1 MDRLE
6 NSTIESILRAEWGDA
21 FSVLGMHKTSDS
33 MQVRAFL
40 PGCETVCVVDL
51 LNGDRWAMHKM
62 VDEGLYAVSIDE
74 RRVFFSYEL
83 EYVDQDGPHRMRDPY
98 SFWPMVSE
106 EERFLFN
113 QGKQQ
118 GAHRFLGAHLKEV
131 DGVAGTHFVVWAPSA
146 RRVSTV
152 GDFNSWDGRRHG
164 MRPLGDSGLWEIFLP
179 DVEAGAVYK
188 YEVLTESGEILLK
201 CDPYAFAAEHP
212 PSTASIVS
220 DISRFIWNDET
231 WMQKRASD
239 GWTDKPVSIYELHPG
254 SWRRGE
260 DGSYLGWRE
269 LVHQL
274 VDYVRDMGFTHV
286 ELMAVAE
293 HPFDGS
299 WGYQVTGYFAP
310 SARFGSPEDFAY
322 FVDYCHQ
329 SDLGVIV
336 DWVPGHFPKDAHGL
350 ARFDGTALY
359 EHDDLRQGWH
369 PDWDTM
375 VFNYGR
381 DEVRSF
387 LLSNALFWL
396 EHYHVDGL
404 RVDAVASMLY
414 LDYSREEGEW
424 IPNRYGGREN
434 IEAIEFLKELNSVV
448 YARCAGVVM
457 IAEESTA
464 WPSVSS
470 PVHSGGM
477 GFGFKWNM
485 GWMNDCLHYMESD
498 PIHRKWHHGSLT
510 FSMVYAYHENFVL
523 PLSHDEVVHG
533 KKSLLCK
540 MPGDDWQK
548 FANLRALYGF
558 MYGHPGK
565 KLLFM
570 GAEMALWDEWNHEHS
585 LNWQLLEYESHR
597 GVQRWVRD
605 LNKLYCSEQA
615 LHKTDA
621 DPQGFAW
628 VDCLDRDQS
637 TVAFVRRALGRD
649 DLIFAC
655 NFTPVPRECYRLG
668 VSQPGRYAE
677 ILNSDAHCYG
687 GSGMGNGGTLV
698 AEEVASHGYPAS
710 LSLQLPPLSVL
721 VLRIA

>member
-1 MDRLE
+1 
-6 NSTIESILRAEWGDA
+6 
-21 FSVLGMHKTSDS
+21 
-33 MQVRAFL
+33 
-40 PGCETVCVVDL
+40 
-51 LNGDRWAMHKM
+51 
-62 VDEGLYAVSIDE
+62 
-74 RRVFFSYEL
+74 
-83 EYVDQDGPHRMRDPY
+83 
-98 SFWPMVSE
+98 
-106 EERFLFN
+106 
-113 QGKQQ
+113 
-118 GAHRFLGAHLKEV
+118 
-131 DGVAGTHFVVWAPSA
+131 
-146 RRVSTV
+146 
-152 GDFNSWDGRRHG
+152 
-164 MRPLGDSGLWEIFLP
+164 
-179 DVEAGAVYK
+179 
-188 YEVLTESGEILLK
+188 
-201 CDPYAFAAEHP
+201 
-212 PSTASIVS
+212 
-220 DISRFIWNDET
+220 
-231 WMQKRASD
+231 
-239 GWTDKPVSIYELHPG
+239 
-254 SWRRGE
+254 
-260 DGSYLGWRE
+260 
-269 LVHQL
+269 
-274 VDYVRDMGFTHV
+274 
-286 ELMAVAE
+286 
-293 HPFDGS
+293 
-299 WGYQVTGYFAP
+299 
-310 SARFGSPEDFAY
+310 
-322 FVDYCHQ
+322 
-329 SDLGVIV
+329 
-336 DWVPGHFPKDAHGL
+336 
-350 ARFDGTALY
+350 
-359 EHDDLRQGWH
+359 
-369 PDWDTM
+369 
-375 VFNYGR
+375 
-381 DEVRSF
+381 
-387 LLSNALFWL
+387 
-396 EHYHVDGL
+396 
-404 RVDAVASMLY
+404 
-414 LDYSREEGEW
+414 
-424 IPNRYGGREN
+424 
-434 IEAIEFLKELNSVV
+434 
-448 YARCAGVVM
+448 M

-615 LHKTDA
+615 LHKTDT

>member
-1 MDRLE
+1 MEL
-6 NSTIESILRAEWGDA
+6 ILRAEWGDV
-21 FSVLGMHKTSDS
+21 FSVLGPLCIRWVARCRCALLYPAVS
-33 MQVRAFL
+33 
-40 PGCETVCVVDL
+40 ETVCVVDRL
-51 LNGDRWAMHKM
+51 RRRPVRLRPNGQWAMHKIA
-62 VDEGLYAVSIDE
+62 DEGLYAVSIDE
-74 RRVFFSYEL
+74 RRESFFMADEGLYAVSIDERRESFSD

-179 DVEAGAVYK
+179 DVEVGAVYK
-188 YEVLTESGEILLK
+188 CEVLTESGEILLK

-220 DISRFIWNDET
+220 DISCFIWNDET

-260 DGSYLGWRE
+260 DGSYLGWRG
-269 LVHQL
+269 LAHQL

-448 YARCAGVVM
+448 YARCAG
-457 IAEESTA
+457 S
-464 WPSVSS
+464 
-470 PVHSGGM
+470 
-477 GFGFKWNM
+477 
-485 GWMNDCLHYMESD
+485 
-498 PIHRKWHHGSLT
+498 R
-510 FSMVYAYHENFVL
+510 
-523 PLSHDEVVHG
+523 
-533 KKSLLCK
+533 
-540 MPGDDWQK
+540 
-548 FANLRALYGF
+548 
-558 MYGHPGK
+558 
-565 KLLFM
+565 
-570 GAEMALWDEWNHEHS
+570 
-585 LNWQLLEYESHR
+585 
-597 GVQRWVRD
+597 
-605 LNKLYCSEQA
+605 
-615 LHKTDA
+615 
-621 DPQGFAW
+621 
-628 VDCLDRDQS
+628 
-637 TVAFVRRALGRD
+637 
-649 DLIFAC
+649 
-655 NFTPVPRECYRLG
+655 
-668 VSQPGRYAE
+668 
-677 ILNSDAHCYG
+677 
-687 GSGMGNGGTLV
+687 
-698 AEEVASHGYPAS
+698 
-710 LSLQLPPLSVL
+710 
-721 VLRIA
+721 